1 MTHAQW
7 SLIWTNVWL
16 MLAVALTCF
25 VVGQLTGNVSQVD
38 KLWSIVPV
46 LYCWIVTVR
55 SDFDSR
61 MVLMAIVATVWGA
74 RLTYNFSRQGGYSWR
89 FWSGEEDYRWAHVR
103 QWPVLNTKAGW
114 ALFNLLFISLY
125 QNILLLWITLP
136 IVAVDGAHHGLGP
149 WDVLLA
155 AVFLGLVAFE
165 TYVDQTQWNFQ
176 NEKKRRRARDEPL
189 TGRYAAGFIHDG
201 VWSHS
206 RHPNYL
212 AEQSMWIVF
221 FLFAVAATHRIDWTV
236 GGCLLLLGLFQGSSR
251 MSESL
256 QLKKYPAYASYQRQV
271 PRFVPRPKAKLAG
284 GLAQTPGTLH

>member
-16 MLAVALTCF
+16 MLAIALACF
-25 VVGQLTGNVSQVD
+25 VVGQVTGNVSQVD

-46 LYCWIVTVR
+46 LYCWVVTVR

-61 MVLMAIVATVWGA
+61 MVLMAVVATVWGA

-89 FWSGEEDYRWAHVR
+89 FWSGEEDYRWAHIR

-176 NEKKRRRARDEPL
+176 NEKKRRRALR
-189 TGRYAAGFIHDG
+189 T
-201 VWSHS
+201 S
-206 RHPNYL
+206 R
-212 AEQSMWIVF
+212 
-221 FLFAVAATHRIDWTV
+221 
-236 GGCLLLLGLFQGSSR
+236 
-251 MSESL
+251 
-256 QLKKYPAYASYQRQV
+256 
-271 PRFVPRPKAKLAG
+271 
-284 GLAQTPGTLH
+284 